1 MDVEGMLLSG
11 GDCPGRCLA
20 APVFREVE
28 RPEQVGDTFLR
39 SIFERPLG
47 SWLGWR
53 PALSTPY

>member
-1 MDVEGMLLSG
+1 MLLSG
-11 GDCPGRCLA
+11 GDCPGRCLV
-20 APVFREVE
+20 APAFREVE

>member
-1 MDVEGMLLSG
+1 MSKGCF
-11 GDCPGRCLA
+11 CPEEI
-20 APVFREVE
+20 APAFREVE